1 MINLLLSLSS
11 SDSKSVVGL
20 SDSALFEHSYSSIS
34 QCISSMSCDM
44 TDYRFILSELQSV
57 FMKYYPKTDIY
68 SFQTDTTPIT
78 KPFSAKLAE
87 RQYVNVPNNVIYGNK
102 SLDIG
107 YNYSYINLGYTPSE
121 DGSRWSLPLS
131 IERVLP
137 DSDAITTAL
146 AQISCLMTDESL
158 PFGHAKQISSVA
170 DSGYFTPRYLA
181 ALVEKYDNVVPIFRS
196 RHGSKVW
203 QKAEI

>member
-1 MINLLLSLSS
+1 M
-11 SDSKSVVGL
+11 
-20 SDSALFEHSYSSIS
+20 
-34 QCISSMSCDM
+34 
-44 TDYRFILSELQSV
+44 
-57 FMKYYPKTDIY
+57 
-68 SFQTDTTPIT
+68 
-78 KPFSAKLAE
+78 
-87 RQYVNVPNNVIYGNK
+87 
-102 SLDIG
+102 DIG

-121 DGSRWSLPLS
+121 GGRRWSLPLS

-196 RHGSKVW
+196 RHRSKVW